1 MTEFKGKGM
10 RASGKAA
17 SSDRSPGWSLL
28 ATACLGIALAAL
40 SGCGK
45 SKAEREAEKATE
57 DARYDAAVQAE
68 QDREGKL
75 EQRALSSPA
84 APAKKAPHVSA
95 AMMAALNPRSPAMEI
110 KTNVDTAFAQ
120 PKGSTERDLHAMYDM
135 MMSNVRNN
143 LPRSDTTRFYDAFLN
158 KSHTAV
164 CGSVDYEVTTD
175 GVRGRSKRE
184 RFIAKIDD
192 AVVDTGAP
200 GVHATF
206 DRMASAIDCTPD

>member
-1 MTEFKGKGM
+1 M
-10 RASGKAA
+10 RALGRVASG
-17 SSDRSPGWSLL
+17 DRSVAWPLP
-28 ATACLGIALAAL
+28 AIACLGIAIACL

-45 SKAEREAEKATE
+45 SQAERNSEKAAE

-75 EQRALSSPA
+75 EQRALASPA
-84 APAKKAPHVSA
+84 ASTANLPHVSP
-95 AMMAALNPRSPAMEI
+95 AMMAALNARSPAMEL
-110 KTNVDTAFAQ
+110 KANVDHGDFAQ
-120 PKGSTERDLHAMYDM
+120 PKGSTEGDLHAMYDTM
-135 MMSNVRNN
+135 MANVRNN
-143 LPRSDTTRFYDAFLN
+143 LPRSDTTRFYDAYLN

-175 GVRGRSKRE
+175 GVRGRSRRE

-192 AVVDTGAP
+192 AVVDTDAP

-206 DRMASAIDCTPD
+206 ERMASAIDCTPNF